1 MDASRRLPRHYKV
14 EKPRSV
20 PHTLTWEVLNSLPLA
35 PEVPEASQMQTPFPH
50 IEHARPPHHLADLSG
65 ERLAWNCQGTT
76 NDQGGS
82 CHFYDSVDYCET
94 VITTVYA
101 LNRAE

>member
-1 MDASRRLPRHYKV
+1 V